1 MMDFPQFRD
10 LGFGVTRIDTGL
22 GRPGMAACYLMA
34 HNDRLAVIET
44 GTNRTVPKILE
55 LIEQKGYGRDQVDYV
70 IITHV
75 HLDHAGGAG
84 GLMRELPAA
93 KLVVHPRGA
102 RHMEDPS
109 KLQAGAM
116 AVYGEESYRQQ
127 YGELIPIPADR
138 MIVAEDGTRLSLADR
153 ELVFFDTPGHARH
166 HFCVHDPFSQGIF
179 TGDTL
184 GIVYSELCE
193 GHGSFVMPTTTPV
206 QFEPEELKQSV
217 DRLMTLQ
224 PERFFL
230 THYGMVEET
239 PAHAEQ
245 LKGQVDDYVRI
256 ALAHKDDGEERQ
268 KNISA
273 ALLQHTLQALSS
285 HGSPLG
291 EDQQRERIIMDMML
305 NAQGLDVWLKKQ
317 EASQQNA

>member
-1 MMDFPQFRD
+1 MEFPQYQD

-34 HNDRLAVIET
+34 HQNRLAVIET
-44 GTNRTVPKILE
+44 GTGRTVPKILD
-55 LIEQKGYGRDQVDYV
+55 LIAQRGFGREQVDYV

-84 GLMRELPAA
+84 GLMEALPQA

-102 RHMEDPS
+102 RHMEDPG
-109 KLQAGAM
+109 KLQAGAI
-116 AVYGEESYRQQ
+116 AVYGEESYYQQ
-127 YGELIPIPADR
+127 YGELIPIPAER
-138 MIVAEDGTRLSLADR
+138 MTIAEDATRLMLGDR
-153 ELVFFDTPGHARH
+153 ELQFFDTPGHARH
-166 HFCVHDPFSQGIF
+166 HFCVYDPFSQGIF

-206 QFEPEELKQSV
+206 QFEPDALKQSV
-217 DRLMTLQ
+217 DRLMELQ

-239 PAHAEQ
+239 PSHAGQ
-245 LKGQVDDYVRI
+245 LKAQVDEYVRI
-256 ALAHKDDGEERQ
+256 AMAHKGDGAERQ
-268 KNISA
+268 KNITA
-273 ALLQHTLQALSS
+273 ALLDHTLRALDA
-285 HGSPLG
+285 HGSPLSA
-291 EDQQRERIIMDMML
+291 DQRRERVIMDMML
-305 NAQGLDVWLKKQ
+305 NAQGLEVWLKKL
-317 EASQQNA
+317 EASEQAG